1 MYSGLTINREAV
13 QPLMQQRVLWAS
25 GIALLIHMV
34 GLVGMIWIDRS
45 WFSNLTPVNLI
56 LMLALLMW
64 TQPVKN
70 LSFYIFFVIAFFSGM
85 LSEIIGVHT
94 GLLFGDYSYG
104 KVLGFGIYDVPMM
117 IGVNWFMVVF
127 TSAATVLHILTN
139 LKSRFKQDVD
149 GISPLWA
156 DFILISGGA
165 VLATFFDWVMEPVAV
180 KLGFWNWSGDGDIPF
195 LNYICWF
202 LLSMI
207 LLLLARLLGVRFRNP
222 FALYLFLIQL
232 MFFIALRA
240 LI

>member
-1 MYSGLTINREAV
+1 MYSGLTINRASI
-13 QPLMQQRVLWAS
+13 QPLMQQRVLWAT

-34 GLVGMIWIDRS
+34 GLVGMIWIDTQ

-56 LMLALLMW
+56 LMLALVMW
-64 TQPVKN
+64 TQQAKN
-70 LSFYIFFVIAFFSGM
+70 LSFYIFFVIAFLSGM

-104 KVLGFGIYDVPMM
+104 KVLGFSIYEVPLM

-127 TSAATVLHILTN
+127 TSAAAVLYILTY
-139 LKSRFKQDVD
+139 LKSRLKQDA
-149 GISPLWA
+149 GTTTLFLI
-156 DFILISGGA
+156 DFMLISGGSL
-165 VLATFFDWVMEPVAV
+165 LATFFDWVMEPVAV

-195 LNYICWF
+195 LNYVCWY

-207 LLLLARLLGVRFRNP
+207 LLIAARLLGVQFRNP

>member
-1 MYSGLTINREAV
+1 
-13 QPLMQQRVLWAS
+13 
-25 GIALLIHMV
+25 
-34 GLVGMIWIDRS
+34 
-45 WFSNLTPVNLI
+45 
-56 LMLALLMW
+56 
-64 TQPVKN
+64 
-70 LSFYIFFVIAFFSGM
+70 M

-104 KVLGFGIYDVPMM
+104 KVLGFDIYDVPLM

-127 TSAATVLHILTN
+127 TSAATVLHFLTY
-139 LKSRFKQDVD
+139 LKSRFKQDAD
-149 GISPLWA
+149 GISPLLL
-156 DFILISGGA
+156 DFMVISGGA

-195 LNYICWF
+195 LNYICWY

-207 LLLLARLLGVRFRNP
+207 LLFLARLLGVRFRNP